1 MKKLFIL
8 SLFVCVLL
16 CGCTPVQDLTMDEII
31 NRATNRN
38 IEVYNTY
45 RKGYKYNLPNGL
57 DTIDNSEYN
66 EVIASSKY
74 KYYLYID
81 AVSYHNKVIE
91 KYDVNDT
98 SYLSKAIDYEDK
110 YGYLEINKLKDNKY
124 LIEIMYNYAK
134 IEVIVNGEDIKV
146 VVSNA
151 LNVLTSVKFNDKILD
166 YLLNE
171 EVANF
176 KEYEFDIFETVT
188 TMESDYLEAVENDI
202 YEEDEGVRDSDLI
215 N

>member
-1 MKKLFIL
+1 MKKIFIL

-16 CGCTPVQDLTMDEII
+16 CGCTPVQNLTMDEII

-38 IEVYNTY
+38 LEVYNTY

-81 AVSYHNKVIE
+81 AVSYHNRVIE
-91 KYDVNDT
+91 KYEVNNN
-98 SYLSKAIDYEDK
+98 SYFSKAIDYEDK
-110 YGYLEINKLKDNKY
+110 YGYLEINKLKDGKY

-134 IEVIVNGEDIKV
+134 IEVIVDGEDIKI
-146 VVSNA
+146 VVSNT
-151 LNVLTSVKFNDKILD
+151 LNILTSVKFNDKVLN

-188 TMESDYLEAVENDI
+188 TMESEYLEAIENDI
-202 YEEDEGVRDSDLI
+202 YEEDETVHDSDLI

>member
-81 AVSYHNKVIE
+81 AVSYHNKVTHTSP
-91 KYDVNDT
+91 KYILQNKSNT
-98 SYLSKAIDYEDK
+98 K
-110 YGYLEINKLKDNKY
+110 YFCKSRNRL
-124 LIEIMYNYAK
+124 
-134 IEVIVNGEDIKV
+134 
-146 VVSNA
+146 
-151 LNVLTSVKFNDKILD
+151 
-166 YLLNE
+166 
-171 EVANF
+171 
-176 KEYEFDIFETVT
+176 
-188 TMESDYLEAVENDI
+188 VE
-202 YEEDEGVRDSDLI
+202 
-215 N
+215 

>member
-1 MKKLFIL
+1 MKKMFIL

-16 CGCTPVQDLTMDEII
+16 CGCTPIEELSIDDII
-31 NRATNRN
+31 NNSTTRTM
-38 IEVYNTY
+38 EVYNTY
-45 RKGYKYNLPNGL
+45 RKGYKYNLPAGL
-57 DTIDNSEYN
+57 DTVDNSEYN

-74 KYYLYID
+74 RYYLYID

-91 KYDVNDT
+91 KYDVSDKAYV
-98 SYLSKAIDYEDK
+98 SRAIDYVDK

-146 VVSNA
+146 VISNA
-151 LNVLTSVKFNDKILD
+151 LNILTSVKFNDKILD

-202 YEEDEGVRDSDLI
+202 YEEDEGVHDSDLI

>member
-1 MKKLFIL
+1 MKKIFIL

-16 CGCTPVQDLTMDEII
+16 CGCTPVQNLTMDEII

-38 IEVYNTY
+38 LEVYNTY

-81 AVSYHNKVIE
+81 AVSYHNRVIE
-91 KYDVNDT
+91 KYEVNNN
-98 SYLSKAIDYEDK
+98 SYFSKAIDYEDK
-110 YGYLEINKLKDNKY
+110 YGYLEINKLKDGKY

-146 VVSNA
+146 VVANA
-151 LNVLTSVKFNDKILD
+151 LSILTSVKFNDNILNT
-166 YLLNE
+166 LLNE
-171 EVANF
+171 EVSQF
-176 KEYEFDIFETVT
+176 KEYEFNIFETST
-188 TMESDYLEAVENDI
+188 TTESDYLESIENDI
-202 YEEDEGVRDSDLI
+202 YEEDDVHDSDLI

>member
-1 MKKLFIL
+1 MKKMFIL

-16 CGCTPVQDLTMDEII
+16 CGCKPVADMSIDDII
-31 NRATNRN
+31 NTATNRPL
-38 IEVYNTY
+38 EVYNTY

-91 KYDVNDT
+91 KYETNDE
-98 SYLSKAIDYEDK
+98 SYISRAIDYEDK
-110 YGYLEINKLKDNKY
+110 YGYLEINKLKEDKY

-134 IEVIVNGEDIKV
+134 IEVIVNDEDIKL

-151 LNVLTSVKFNDKILD
+151 LNILTSVKFNDKILD

-176 KEYEFDIFETVT
+176 KEYDFNIFETVT
-188 TMESDYLEAVENDI
+188 TMESDYLEAIENDI
-202 YEEDEGVRDSDLI
+202 YEEDEGVHDSDLI